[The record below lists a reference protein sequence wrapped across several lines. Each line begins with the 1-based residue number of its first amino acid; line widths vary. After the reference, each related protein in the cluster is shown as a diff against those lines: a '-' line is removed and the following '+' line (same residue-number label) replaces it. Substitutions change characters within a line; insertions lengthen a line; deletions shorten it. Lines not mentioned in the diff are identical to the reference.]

1 MHKLITFILLII
13 LMSIASCE
21 KVLDEKIEYW
31 DTKVV
36 LHGYLYPNQKVKVY
50 LHESKLHELEGDEE
64 YISPFKSLTEAEV
77 ELYEEGRFVSKLQY
91 VTDSIFYYPFDIHQ
105 DACFIS
111 QDFKPKSGRKY
122 SIKVITE
129 EHPLVEATTHI
140 PEPTAILS
148 LTSERILKKIDSRL
162 FESNRCVLTFED
174 NPNQDDYYGFD
185 AKKAPGGSENHVS
198 FQPQD
203 PGIEYPPL
211 FRDHLIIND
220 AYNLILD
227 GGFGGSYMPGDIDTI
242 YATLQLLT
250 VTRDHYLYHKSLLE
264 SERRD
269 NLPYLQDI
277 HLPITEPTQIYT
289 NVKNG
294 LGLFTGIAYDADTVQ
309 TIFYHHTNPVNQM
322 P

>member
-1 MHKLITFILLII
+1 MF
-13 LMSIASCE
+13 IASCE

-36 LHGYLYPNQKVKVY
+36 LHGYLYPNKKVKVW
-50 LHESKLHELEGDEE
+50 LHESKLHELEGDGE

-77 ELYEEGRFVSKLQY
+77 ELYEEGRFVSRLQY
-91 VTDSIFYYPFDIHQ
+91 VADSTFYYPFNYHQ

-111 QDFKPKSGRKY
+111 QDFKPMSGRKY
-122 SIKVITE
+122 TIKVITE
-129 EHPLVEATTHI
+129 EHPLVEASTHI

-162 FESNRCVLTFED
+162 FEYNRCILTFED
-174 NPNQDDYYGFD
+174 NPDQEDYYGFSS
-185 AKKAPGGSENHVS
+185 KTVPGRTGNNVG
-198 FQPQD
+198 FLGQD

-211 FRDHLIIND
+211 FKDHIIIND

-227 GGFGGSYMPGDIDTI
+227 GYFNGSYMPGDIDTI
-242 YATLQLLT
+242 DAAVQLLT
-250 VTRDHYLYHKSLLE
+250 VTRDHYLYHKSILE
-264 SERRD
+264 SKRRD
-269 NLPYLQDI
+269 SLPYLQDI
-277 HLPITEPTQIYT
+277 HLPITEPIQVYT

-309 TIFYHHTNPVNQM
+309 TIFYHHNNPIK
-322 P
+322 